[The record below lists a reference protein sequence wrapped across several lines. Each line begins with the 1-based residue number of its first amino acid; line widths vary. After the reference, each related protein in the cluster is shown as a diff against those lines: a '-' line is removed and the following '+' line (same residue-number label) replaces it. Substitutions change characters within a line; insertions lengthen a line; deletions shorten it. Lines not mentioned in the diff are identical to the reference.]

1 MLRVDIRK
9 KLSSFMLS
17 ITLEAEGETAL
28 IGPSG
33 CGKSVT
39 LKCIAGIMRPDEG
52 IIEYNG
58 RTLFDSSRHIDLPPQ
73 ERHIGY
79 LFQSYALFPDMTV
92 RQNILAG
99 LRWERDK
106 ARRKRMAEDAAE
118 MLHVAHLLD
127 SKPYQLSG
135 GEAQRT
141 ALARMIVSKP
151 DLMLFDEPFSALD
164 IYLREEIKAQFKAIV
179 ESVGKDYII
188 VTHSMDEAYSLSRS
202 LFVID
207 KGRIIRSGSSD
218 EVFADPASRRA
229 ARIMGYRNI
238 AEAET
243 DSAGHI
249 VIPAWN
255 IGLDEASPD
264 TTAVAIM
271 EDGIM
276 MAEDG
281 MAARIAGRME
291 LPGAVLLQV
300 QPEGGTGT
308 LWMRLPSG
316 TVADK
321 DMIRIAFRKDALKLL
336 SAE

>member
-9 KLSSFMLS
+9 KLSSSTLS
-17 ITLEAEGETAL
+17 IDFETDGETAL

-73 ERHIGY
+73 KRHIGY

-99 LRWERDK
+99 LRRERDRS
-106 ARRKRMAEDAAE
+106 RRERMAEDAAE

-188 VTHSMDEAYSLSRS
+188 VTHSMDEAYSLSKS

-238 AEAET
+238 ADAEA
-243 DSAGHI
+243 DSAGCI
-249 VIPAWN
+249 TIPAWN
-255 IGLDEASPD
+255 MRLDDAAPD
-264 TTAVAIM
+264 TLAAAIM

-276 MAEDG
+276 IAEDG
-281 MAARIAGRME
+281 MAARITGRME
-291 LPGAVLLQV
+291 LPGAMLLQV
-300 QPEGGTGT
+300 QPEGGNGT
-308 LWMRLPSG
+308 LWMRLPAGIETSSEE
-316 TVADK
+316 
-321 DMIRIAFRKDALKLL
+321 IRIAFRPGALKLL